1 MGSSGQ
7 LGVDSLK
14 LMYAFRYDVFVT
26 RLGWSLPLRDGV
38 ERDQYDGPNA
48 RYVVQSEGS
57 DCVTACARL
66 LPTVQSYMLPEL
78 FPQLLGGRPAPR
90 DASIWELSRFAT
102 SVRHTHEGR
111 ILCLSKPT
119 VDFLDLVLCFA
130 RRERIARLIFVTSIG
145 IERLMLRARVP
156 VHRIGPP
163 ALIDGRLHVA
173 LFIEVRPQAAAT
185 QAYVAGRAGRSP
197 RLARKVQ
204 KEIPA

>member
-1 MGSSGQ
+1 MTTLAMGSSGQ
-7 LGVDSLK
+7 LGISIQK
-14 LMYAFRYDVFVT
+14 LMYAFRYDVFVK

-38 ERDQYDGPNA
+38 ERDQYDGLHA

-57 DCVTACARL
+57 DRVTACARL
-66 LPTVQSYMLPEL
+66 LPTTQSYMLPEL

-102 SVRHTHEGR
+102 AVRDTGEGR
-111 ILCLSKPT
+111 ILCLSQPT
-119 VDFLDLVLCFA
+119 LDFLDLVFGFA

-163 ALIDGRLHVA
+163 ARIDGQLLVA
-173 LFIEVRPQAAAT
+173 LFIEVEPQASMPHHAHVATTYREFAA
-185 QAYVAGRAGRSP
+185 AH
-197 RLARKVQ
+197 
-204 KEIPA
+204 